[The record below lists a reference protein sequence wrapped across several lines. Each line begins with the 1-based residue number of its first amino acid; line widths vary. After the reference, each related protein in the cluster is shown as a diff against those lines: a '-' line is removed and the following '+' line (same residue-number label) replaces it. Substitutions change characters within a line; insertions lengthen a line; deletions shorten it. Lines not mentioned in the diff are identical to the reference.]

1 MKLYNIFKINKYY
14 NDNVIQSSKESFI
27 KSKINELIMNISPIK
42 DELKEENEEKKIKIK
57 KKKIYKKI
65 KHLLIFLQIKKRNY

>member
-1 MKLYNIFKINKYY
+1 MKKR
-14 NDNVIQSSKESFI
+14 
-27 KSKINELIMNISPIK
+27 IK

-65 KHLLIFLQIKKRNY
+65 KHLLIFLQIKKRNYLVFHQKIN